1 MVALVDNVPRT
12 LPLRSVIHNY
22 VQHQREVIVRRSKHE
37 LRTLEAQ
44 VHRLEGLLI
53 ALDHLDAVIDLIR
66 SSPDRDAAR
75 SGLMENFGLTQ
86 IQAQA
91 ILELRLQQL
100 TSMEAD
106 SIRREHADK
115 VERIK
120 ELRALL
126 GDEGEVMALIK
137 EELLEIAERYGD
149 ERRTRI
155 APSESEIDIEDLIPD
170 EQHVI
175 TITKAGYIKTIKLN
189 TYRSQRRGGVGVTG
203 MGMKDEDY
211 IEHLF
216 VCSTHDYLLF
226 FSNRGKVYRKKVYD
240 LPTGD
245 SRTTKGRYL
254 GNILP
259 LMPGGD
265 ERIQSVVSTRDFT
278 EGQYLLFATR
288 QGVVKKT
295 EFSAYNTPIKAD
307 GIIAIKVR
315 DDDELVA
322 VRRTSGDDEVL
333 MVSRAGQAVR
343 FHESD
348 VRAMG
353 RDTTGVAGMN
363 VSGADNFVLAM
374 DVARDEQ
381 DLFVITDAGFGKRTG
396 VDQFRKTKRGA
407 MGVRAIKAAQH
418 KGDLAGAMVVREH
431 EELMLISENGIVTR
445 TAVRGISRQGRD
457 ATGVRVMNVRDDD
470 RVVAVALIVESDDA
484 ETPDAVEI
492 AAEEAGAPPALPAP
506 ADAADEP
513 PADDQDEE

>member
-1 MVALVDNVPRT
+1 
-12 LPLRSVIHNY
+12 
-22 VQHQREVIVRRSKHE
+22 
-37 LRTLEAQ
+37 
-44 VHRLEGLLI
+44 
-53 ALDHLDAVIDLIR
+53 
-66 SSPDRDAAR
+66 
-75 SGLMENFGLTQ
+75 
-86 IQAQA
+86 
-91 ILELRLQQL
+91 
-100 TSMEAD
+100 
-106 SIRREHADK
+106 
-115 VERIK
+115 
-120 ELRALL
+120 
-126 GDEGEVMALIK
+126 
-137 EELLEIAERYGD
+137 
-149 ERRTRI
+149 
-155 APSESEIDIEDLIPD
+155 
-170 EQHVI
+170 
-175 TITKAGYIKTIKLN
+175 
-189 TYRSQRRGGVGVTG
+189 
-203 MGMKDEDY
+203 
-211 IEHLF
+211 
-216 VCSTHDYLLF
+216 LF
-226 FSNRGKVYRKKVYD
+226 FSNRGKVYRKKVYE

-259 LMPGGD
+259 LMPGGA
-265 ERIQSVVSTRDFT
+265 ERIQSVLSTRDFT

-295 EFSAYNTPIKAD
+295 EFQAYNTPIKAD

-363 VSGADNFVLAM
+363 VSAPDNYVLAM

-381 DLFVITDAGFGKRTG
+381 DLFVVTDAGFGKSTG

-418 KGDLAGAMVVREH
+418 KGDLAGALVVREH
-431 EELMLISENGIVTR
+431 EELILISENGIVTR

-470 RVVAVALIVESDDA
+470 RVVAVALIVESENASDPSIEDA
-484 ETPDAVEI
+484 ALE
-492 AAEEAGAPPALPAP
+492 AASLEAP
-506 ADAADEP
+506 AQQPDGEGTSDEITGGGVAEPEGDGAAPDR
-513 PADDQDEE
+513 DLEE

>member
-1 MVALVDNVPRT
+1 
-12 LPLRSVIHNY
+12 
-22 VQHQREVIVRRSKHE
+22 
-37 LRTLEAQ
+37 
-44 VHRLEGLLI
+44 
-53 ALDHLDAVIDLIR
+53 
-66 SSPDRDAAR
+66 
-75 SGLMENFGLTQ
+75 
-86 IQAQA
+86 
-91 ILELRLQQL
+91 
-100 TSMEAD
+100 
-106 SIRREHADK
+106 
-115 VERIK
+115 
-120 ELRALL
+120 
-126 GDEGEVMALIK
+126 
-137 EELLEIAERYGD
+137 
-149 ERRTRI
+149 
-155 APSESEIDIEDLIPD
+155 
-170 EQHVI
+170 
-175 TITKAGYIKTIKLN
+175 
-189 TYRSQRRGGVGVTG
+189 VGVTG

-226 FSNRGKVYRKKVYD
+226 FSDRGKVYRKKVYE

-259 LMPGGD
+259 LMPGGA
-265 ERIQSVVSTRDFT
+265 ERIQSVISTRDFT
-278 EGQYLLFATR
+278 EGQYLLFATK

-295 EFSAYNTPIKAD
+295 EFQAYNTPIKAD

-348 VRAMG
+348 VRSMG

-363 VSGADNFVLAM
+363 VSAEGNYVLAM

-381 DLFVITDAGFGKRTG
+381 DLFVVTDAGFGKRTG

-418 KGDLAGAMVVREH
+418 KGDLAGALVVREH
-431 EELMLISENGIVTR
+431 EELILISENGIVTR

-457 ATGVRVMNVRDDD
+457 ATGVRVMNVREDD
-470 RVVAVALIVESDDA
+470 RVVAVALIVESTED
-484 ETPDAVEI
+484 EAVE
-492 AAEEAGAPPALPAP
+492 AATVLDEPVSVGADGVSDEPALQDDDDEITGGGVAEGDAP
-506 ADAADEP
+506 ESDI
-513 PADDQDEE
+513 EE

>member
-1 MVALVDNVPRT
+1 
-12 LPLRSVIHNY
+12 
-22 VQHQREVIVRRSKHE
+22 
-37 LRTLEAQ
+37 
-44 VHRLEGLLI
+44 
-53 ALDHLDAVIDLIR
+53 
-66 SSPDRDAAR
+66 
-75 SGLMENFGLTQ
+75 MERFGLSHL
-86 IQAQA
+86 QAQA
-91 ILELRLQQL
+91 ILDLRLQSL

-126 GDEGEVMALIK
+126 GDEGEVLALIK
-137 EELLEIAERYGD
+137 EELLEISERYGD
-149 ERRTRI
+149 DRRTRI

-259 LMPGGD
+259 LMPGGE

-278 EGQYLLFATR
+278 EGRYLLFATR

-295 EFSAYNTPIKAD
+295 EFQAYNTPIKAD

-470 RVVAVALIVESDDA
+470 RVTAVALIVESEDA
-484 ETPDAVEI
+484 ETPDAVEV
-492 AAEEAGAPPALPAP
+492 AAEEAGAPPAGEALPEVP
-506 ADAADEP
+506 GDEP
-513 PADDQDEE
+513 AEGHADD